1 MVNNFTFSIKSK
13 DAIIDGG
20 NTRGF
25 FLYFFGFK
33 QPKKKKSNKI
43 YKLNFSHCSNKLFK
57 YNILI
62 IQIILIITVNEQLR
76 I

>member
-33 QPKKKKSNKI
+33 QPKKKNQINYTIKF
-43 YKLNFSHCSNKLFK
+43 FSLFM
-57 YNILI
+57 
-62 IQIILIITVNEQLR
+62 
-76 I
+76 